1 MKYPWLED
9 PRTGNL
15 STAIDSEAHHGEGD
29 MRAALSV
36 VRIAGTRLRG
46 RWVAVYVDWERR
58 EYGVTQA
65 FATRAGAQSEAEAFL
80 LRTYHPTLEDGDG
93 IRRG

>member
-9 PRTGNL
+9 RRSRNL
-15 STAIDSEAHHGEGD
+15 STAIVAMGNGD
-29 MRAALSV
+29 EEMRAVVSV

-46 RWVAVYVDWERR
+46 RWVAVYVDWETR
-58 EYGVTQA
+58 EYGVTRA
-65 FATRAGAQSEAEAFL
+65 FGTRAGAQSEAEAML
-80 LRTYHPTLEDGDG
+80 LERYGPKLLDHHG